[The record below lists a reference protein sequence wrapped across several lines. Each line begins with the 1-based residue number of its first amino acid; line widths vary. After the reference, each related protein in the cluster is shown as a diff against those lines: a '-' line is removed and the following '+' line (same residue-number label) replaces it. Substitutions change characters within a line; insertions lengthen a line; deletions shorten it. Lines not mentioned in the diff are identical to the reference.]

1 MLLEYKTT
9 IDTDSAIERAAF
21 ELAEAGHAGQS
32 RGKEDARIGYITHPV
47 MLYRLLK
54 EMGER
59 DEIMLSAALLHD
71 VKEDCPKYEI
81 FPDLLLV
88 DISKKLQAEGFK
100 DAQPIARHINAMVT
114 QLTNPEKQEMAG
126 GKRLWQVDHAA
137 RLTLREAKI
146 KLLDQTASVLDY
158 IMSPNATNVPDGKVA
173 VWNFKALRLV
183 KALAEEHA
191 ELAPCRDLHKVLF
204 SYAMNIIKAHT
215 PDAQAQLRA
224 AFNWETAM
232 EASKNLRKSEE
243 VEVKKTVARRN
254 SDAIEK
260 GIISVELSAEGAVVG
275 YHCLSANEKPN
286 DDRTSTFNDLINN
299 IESIH
304 TACRATEG
312 APEIVE
318 NRLVRHVKV
327 KPPMD
332 IQRFFAIANE
342 CGALDRGYQLDIQRS
357 VTALLQ
363 PQQQQMT

>member
-1 MLLEYKTT
+1 
-9 IDTDSAIERAAF
+9 
-21 ELAEAGHAGQS
+21 
-32 RGKEDARIGYITHPV
+32 
-47 MLYRLLK
+47 
-54 EMGER
+54 
-59 DEIMLSAALLHD
+59 
-71 VKEDCPKYEI
+71 VKEDSERYKRLPE
-81 FPDLLLV
+81 LLVV

-100 DAQPIARHINAMVT
+100 DAQPIARQINAMVT
-114 QLTNPEKQEMAG
+114 QLTNPEKHDMVG
-126 GKRLWQVDHAA
+126 GKRVWQVDHAA

-146 KLLDQTASVLDY
+146 KLLDQTASVLDF
-158 IMSPNATNVPDGKVA
+158 IMSPNAANIPDGKVA

-204 SYAMNIIKAHT
+204 AYAMNIIKAHT

-224 AFNWETAM
+224 EFNWEKAV
-232 EASKNLRKSEE
+232 EASKNLRESED
-243 VEVKKTVARRN
+243 VEVVHAVARRN

-260 GIISVELSAEGAVVG
+260 GIVSVELSAEGAVVG

-286 DDRTSTFNDLINN
+286 DDRTRTFNDLINN

-327 KPPMD
+327 KPPMELATFCK
-332 IQRFFAIANE
+332 ISHE
-342 CGALDRGYQLDIQRS
+342 CGALDRAFQEDMKAGAKSLNPQRDR
-357 VTALLQ
+357 LH
-363 PQQQQMT
+363 